1 MKVLKLIITFAI
13 ILGGVVLAAYLAGG
27 GPGIGISIGEQ
38 SDFDVLKNK
47 ISKNWAEK
55 SDWDKE
61 LFDKNIELITQS
73 KNDLDGSAQTL
84 YDQNYNEAVKII
96 NDKIIAQWA
105 SAGCAHSVVDKYY
118 GAITTIGSKEQYKK
132 RVASDA
138 NIAKIR
144 KIYSVYKN
152 ALALSTKSLG
162 SSPGFNGSSWN
173 SYDVYCSKI
182 RSQRNSILNDNTY
195 KTYLKN
201 ITSIKSGLN
210 SIDNKLASGRT
221 AFYNKLATE
230 IKAYF
235 ESREKSFENLSKL
248 TTVCGKYNNECGN
261 GALNS
266 YYSKYEYDLYNM

>member
-1 MKVLKLIITFAI
+1 MKALKLIITFVV

-38 SDFDVLKNK
+38 SDYDVLKNK
-47 ISKNWAEK
+47 ISKNWTEK
-55 SDWDKE
+55 GDWDKE
-61 LFDKNIELITQS
+61 TFDKNMQLINQS

-105 SAGCAHSVVDKYY
+105 SAGCSHSVVDKYY

-221 AFYNKLATE
+221 AFYNKLAAE
-230 IKAYF
+230 IKAYY
-235 ESREKSFENLSKL
+235 ESKERSYPN
-248 TTVCGKYNNECGN
+248 
-261 GALNS
+261 LNS
-266 YYSKYEYDLYNM
+266 LRSVRDKFKLESGSSALDSYEAQFADEIEA